1 MRGLEWAKTISIR
14 VLDPMKNLFGLIGV
28 VLIAAF
34 LTSCSQEPPQPYT
47 ITGDLIVVENDESE
61 DTGTE
66 AASTDEPDARLDP
79 STVTVMVTYET
90 TTKNGD
96 VESVELATGD
106 FSEGSFE
113 FTGVVDEPTTVEIAV
128 NVGEDEPLTA
138 SAVLSPGG
146 ITKFVVMDYLGSYPT
161 DQLAMKGS
169 SFLSKDSKKK
179 FSISGDF
186 SSVEED
192 LSHAV
197 VSISALQ
204 YDDEGEYQ
212 GINLGTVKLENDSF
226 TLQAD
231 IDEPSQ
237 VQVYLSAP
245 GQGMSYYASTQ
256 DLVVEPGAEIIISN
270 RGKAP
275 MLFAT
280 SGVGMQAALIE
291 SWQQTDEYLTT
302 FDKYSKAYTEYIAEW
317 EAQLE
322 AAQADT
328 EESEVTDE
336 EAVAE
341 EEIED
346 NAQSD
351 GETAEESSSAIASA
365 EPAVQ
370 VAEGCEHVTVASE
383 PTGSFQSADA
393 SDLPEYYKIQQQL
406 YGFKGDAL
414 QEIAT
419 QSDDPFKALL
429 AMELGAFGFGAENL
443 SDALPIYD
451 RLATMFDDDRLVQR
465 VGKARDTMVWRIES
479 EQNDEGLT
487 PGQKAP
493 EFTLANLEGTEVAL
507 YDVLAETE
515 LVLIDFWASWCGPC
529 IADFPELKKLYSAY
543 NDLGFEIVGVSIDSA
558 FEDWEGGSIDN
569 ELPWIDLGEMDGWQG
584 ATATSYGVLAIPKG
598 YLLDSKGCILDKNVR
613 PAMLEEALVARFG
626 EVPELTEP
634 SQESESETEDL
645 GSDEMGG

>member
-1 MRGLEWAKTISIR
+1 
-14 VLDPMKNLFGLIGV
+14 MKNVFCV
-28 VLIAAF
+28 IAAV
-34 LTSCSQEPPQPYT
+34 LMMALLASCSFEPPEPYT
-47 ITGDLIVVENDESE
+47 ITGELVVVENNEPQE
-61 DTGTE
+61 E
-66 AASTDEPDARLDP
+66 APDGSSNDEPETRLDP
-79 STVTVMVTYET
+79 SSVSVTVSYET
-90 TTKNGD
+90 TSKNGE
-96 VESVELATGD
+96 VETVELASGD
-106 FSEGSFE
+106 FSEGSVE
-113 FTGVVDEPTTVEIAV
+113 LSGLVDEPTTVEITV
-128 NVGEDEPLTA
+128 DIGQDEPLTTTT
-138 SAVLSPGG
+138 VLSPGSQS
-146 ITKFVVMDYLGSYPT
+146 KFVVMDYLGSYPS

-169 SFLSKDSKKK
+169 SFLSKDPQKK

-231 IDEPSQ
+231 IDEPSR

-256 DLVVEPGAEIIISN
+256 DIVVEPGAEIIISN

-275 MLFAT
+275 LLFAT
-280 SGVGMQAALIE
+280 SGGGMHSALIE
-291 SWQQTDEYLTT
+291 SWQQTDEYLST
-302 FDKYSKAYTEYIAEW
+302 FDKYSVAYTEYMAEW

-322 AAQADT
+322 AAQSAT
-328 EESEVTDE
+328 EEGEDTGDE
-336 EAVAE
+336 EISSEPSETEDTAE
-341 EEIED
+341 
-346 NAQSD
+346 SD
-351 GETAEESSSAIASA
+351 GETVEETSSAIASA
-365 EPAVQ
+365 ETATP

-383 PTGSFQSADA
+383 ATGSFQSADA
-393 SDLPEYYKIQQQL
+393 SDLPEYYQIQQKL
-406 YGFKGDAL
+406 YAFKRDVL

-419 QSDDPFKALL
+419 QSEDPFKSLL
-429 AMELGAFGFGAENL
+429 AMELGAFGFGAENR

-451 RLATMFDDDRLVQR
+451 RLAKMFDEDRMVQR

-507 YDVLAETE
+507 YDVLAERE

-569 ELPWIDLGEMDGWQG
+569 ELPWIDLGEMDGWEG

-626 EVPELTEP
+626 EMPEMTEP
-634 SQESESETEDL
+634 SQESEPETEDL